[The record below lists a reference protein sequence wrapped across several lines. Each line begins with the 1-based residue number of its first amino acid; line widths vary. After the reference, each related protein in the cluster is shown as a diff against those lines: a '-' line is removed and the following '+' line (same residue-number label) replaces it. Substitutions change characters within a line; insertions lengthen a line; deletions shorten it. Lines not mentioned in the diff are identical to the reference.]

1 MHKIRKKD
9 KVKVIYGSQKGAVG
23 TVLKVLPREN
33 LVVVEGVNR
42 VKRHKKNPDNDALF
56 IEKEAPIHIS
66 KVALVNKDE
75 KVIKVGFKIENNSK
89 IRINKKTKEEIK

>member
-1 MHKIRKKD
+1 MHKIRRKD

-23 TVLKVLPREN
+23 TVIKVLPREN
-33 LVVVEGVNR
+33 LVVVEGVNKI
-42 VKRHKKNPDNDALF
+42 KRHKKNPDNDALF

-66 KVALVNKDE
+66 KVALVDKDE
-75 KVIKVGFKIENNSK
+75 KIVRVGFSIKDNIK